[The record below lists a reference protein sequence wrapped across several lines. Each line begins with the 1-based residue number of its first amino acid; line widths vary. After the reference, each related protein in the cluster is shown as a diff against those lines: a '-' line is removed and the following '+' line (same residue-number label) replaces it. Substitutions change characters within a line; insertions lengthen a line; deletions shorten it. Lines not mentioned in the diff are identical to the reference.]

1 MKFPMSDLLPPVL
14 VAMALAVAV
23 SVFISET
30 RAFRNAVSG
39 WAARDLDSRT
49 ALAAAHLREPLATGD
64 FRAIHAFGASCA
76 ADGVRLTVFSAPGG
90 VVFDSV
96 ARAKDHETSIYAEK
110 PCGEF
115 KVRLGLP
122 VARVLAPYHRARL
135 GFLLA
140 AAVGGAGVM
149 LIVLFTLRQRARMRE
164 LARDRDAQRRLVEEM
179 KKVEAFRRDFIA
191 DVSHEI
197 KTPLTGILG
206 AIDLLSEGESG
217 ALGER
222 ALPAGGESGMP
233 ESGARGAPAR
243 PSGLSDMMR
252 SKLLDMIKVD
262 GERLN
267 GLAQG
272 ILSLARLER
281 GDTEDV
287 LSRTRVDLSSL
298 VDEITDRLAPQ
309 ATMKGVSLVVHA
321 LDPCEVE
328 CDAQLI
334 ESAISNLVVNA
345 VKHSGSE
352 YVWISVS
359 REAGRARSGGRV
371 SVTVEDHGVGIPEE
385 HCEKVFDRFHRV
397 DGSRSAETGGAGLG
411 LAIVRRI
418 ALLHGGDVTLE
429 PATPSGC
436 RFILTLPA

>member
-1 MKFPMSDLLPPVL
+1 MKFPTSDLLPPVL
-14 VAMALAVAV
+14 VALALAVAV
-23 SVFISET
+23 SVFTSET
-30 RAFRNAVSG
+30 RAFRRAVSG

-76 ADGVRLTVFSAPGG
+76 EDGVRLTVFSAPGG

-96 ARAKDHETSIYAEK
+96 ARAKDHEPSIYAEK
-110 PCGEF
+110 TCGEF

-122 VARVLAPYHRARL
+122 VARVLAPYRRARL

-164 LARDRDAQRRLVEEM
+164 LARERDAQRRLVEEL

-206 AIDLLSEGESG
+206 AIDLLSDG
-217 ALGER
+217 
-222 ALPAGGESGMP
+222 
-233 ESGARGAPAR
+233 ESGARGDHAL
-243 PSGLSDMMR
+243 SGGVTDEMR
-252 SKLLDMIKVD
+252 GKLLDMIKVN

-267 GLAQG
+267 ALAQG

-281 GDTEDV
+281 GDVGDV
-287 LSRTRVDLSSL
+287 LSRTRVDLASL
-298 VDEITDRLAPQ
+298 VDEITERLAPQ
-309 ATMKGVSLVVHA
+309 ATMKGISFVVHA
-321 LDPCEVE
+321 VDPCEVE

-334 ESAISNLVVNA
+334 ESAISNLVMNA
-345 VKHSGSE
+345 IRHSGSD

-359 REAGRARSGGRV
+359 REDGKAC
-371 SVTVEDHGVGIPEE
+371 VTVEDHGVGIPPE
-385 HCEKVFDRFHRV
+385 HRARVFERFHRV

-418 ALLHGGDVTLE
+418 AQLHGGDVTLE
-429 PATPSGC
+429 PAIPSGC
-436 RFILTLPA
+436 RFTLTLPL

>member
-1 MKFPMSDLLPPVL
+1 MKIPASDLLPSVL

-30 RAFRNAVSG
+30 RAFRNAVSE

-49 ALAAAHLREPLATGD
+49 ALAAAHLREQLATGD

-122 VARVLAPYHRARL
+122 LARVLAPYRRARL

-164 LARDRDAQRRLVEEM
+164 LARERDAQRRLVEEM

-206 AIDLLSEGESG
+206 AIDLFASG
-217 ALGER
+217 DI
-222 ALPAGGESGMP
+222 PDNM
-233 ESGARGAPAR
+233 RG
-243 PSGLSDMMR
+243 
-252 SKLLDMIKVD
+252 KLIDMIKVD

-267 GLAQG
+267 ALAQG

-281 GDTEDV
+281 GDADSV

-298 VDEITDRLAPQ
+298 VDEVTERLSPQ
-309 ATMKGVSLVVHA
+309 ATMKGVSLVVQA
-321 LDPCEVE
+321 LDPCEVS
-328 CDAQLI
+328 CDAQLV

-345 VKHSGSE
+345 IRHSGSDS
-352 YVWISVS
+352 VWISVS
-359 REAGRARSGGRV
+359 RETDKV
-371 SVTVEDHGVGIPEE
+371 CVVVEDHGVGIAEE
-385 HCEKVFDRFHRV
+385 HREKVFERFHRV

-418 ALLHGGDVTLE
+418 AQLHGGDVTLE

>member
-1 MKFPMSDLLPPVL
+1 MKIPTSDLLPPVL

-30 RAFRNAVSG
+30 RAFRSAVSG

-76 ADGVRLTVFSAPGG
+76 AEGVRLTVFSAPGG

-96 ARAKDHETSIYAEK
+96 ARAKDHESSIYAEK

-122 VARVLAPYHRARL
+122 VARVLAPYRRARL

-164 LARDRDAQRRLVEEM
+164 LARERDAQRRLVEEM

-206 AIDLLSEGESG
+206 AIDLLSDG
-217 ALGER
+217 
-222 ALPAGGESGMP
+222 
-233 ESGARGAPAR
+233 ESGARGAPAL
-243 PSGLSDMMR
+243 PSGLTDEMR
-252 SKLLDMIKVD
+252 RKLLDMIKVD

-267 GLAQG
+267 ALAQG

-281 GDTEDV
+281 GDVGDV

-298 VDEITDRLAPQ
+298 MDEITDRLAPQ

-345 VKHSGSE
+345 IRHSGSD

-359 REAGRARSGGRV
+359 REDGRACI
-371 SVTVEDHGVGIPEE
+371 TVEDHGVGIPEE
-385 HCEKVFDRFHRV
+385 HREKVFDRFHRV

-436 RFILTLPA
+436 RFILTIPA

>member
-1 MKFPMSDLLPPVL
+1 MP
-14 VAMALAVAV
+14 
-23 SVFISET
+23 
-30 RAFRNAVSG
+30 
-39 WAARDLDSRT
+39 
-49 ALAAAHLREPLATGD
+49 
-64 FRAIHAFGASCA
+64 
-76 ADGVRLTVFSAPGG
+76 
-90 VVFDSV
+90 
-96 ARAKDHETSIYAEK
+96 
-110 PCGEF
+110 
-115 KVRLGLP
+115 
-122 VARVLAPYHRARL
+122 
-135 GFLLA
+135 
-140 AAVGGAGVM
+140 
-149 LIVLFTLRQRARMRE
+149 
-164 LARDRDAQRRLVEEM
+164 
-179 KKVEAFRRDFIA
+179 
-191 DVSHEI
+191 
-197 KTPLTGILG
+197 
-206 AIDLLSEGESG
+206 ESG

-222 ALPAGGESGMP
+222 ALPASP
-233 ESGARGAPAR
+233 ESGARGVR
-243 PSGLSDMMR
+243 PSGLTDEMR

-281 GDTEDV
+281 GDTEGV

-321 LDPCEVE
+321 IDPCEVK

-345 VKHSGSE
+345 IRHSGSD

-359 REAGRARSGGRV
+359 REAGRARSPSAPDPHPAGKA
-371 SVTVEDHGVGIPEE
+371 SIIVEDHGIGIPPE
-385 HCEKVFDRFHRV
+385 HRARVFERFHRV

-418 ALLHGGDVTLE
+418 AQLHGGDVTLE

>member
-1 MKFPMSDLLPPVL
+1 MKIPASDLLPSVL
-14 VAMALAVAV
+14 VAMALSVAV

-64 FRAIHAFGASCA
+64 FRAIHAFGAACA
-76 ADGVRLTVFSAPGG
+76 EDGVRLTVFSAPGG

-96 ARAKDHETSIYAEK
+96 ARAKDHERSIYAEK

-122 VARVLAPYHRARL
+122 VARVLAPYRRARL

-164 LARDRDAQRRLVEEM
+164 LARERDAQRRLVEEM

-206 AIDLLSEGESG
+206 AIDLF
-217 ALGER
+217 
-222 ALPAGGESGMP
+222 AGGDVPDDM
-233 ESGARGAPAR
+233 RGR
-243 PSGLSDMMR
+243 LI
-252 SKLLDMIKVD
+252 DMIKVD

-267 GLAQG
+267 ALAQG

-281 GDTEDV
+281 GDAGDV

-298 VDEITDRLAPQ
+298 VDELTERLAPQ

-321 LDPCEVE
+321 LDPCEVS
-328 CDAQLI
+328 CDAQLV

-345 VKHSGSE
+345 IRHSGSDS
-352 YVWISVS
+352 VWISVS
-359 REAGRARSGGRV
+359 RETGKAYV
-371 SVTVEDHGVGIPEE
+371 VVEDHGVGIAEE
-385 HCEKVFDRFHRV
+385 HREKVFERFHRV
-397 DGSRSAETGGAGLG
+397 DGSRSIETGGAGLG

-418 ALLHGGDVTLE
+418 ARRHGGDVTFE

-436 RFILTLPA
+436 RFILKLPTDLRVGDAV

>member
-1 MKFPMSDLLPPVL
+1 MKIPASDLLPPVL

-76 ADGVRLTVFSAPGG
+76 EDGVRLTVFSAPGG

-110 PCGEF
+110 PCGDF

-164 LARDRDAQRRLVEEM
+164 LARERDAQRRLVEEL

-206 AIDLLSEGESG
+206 AIDLF
-217 ALGER
+217 
-222 ALPAGGESGMP
+222 AGGDVPDDM
-233 ESGARGAPAR
+233 RG
-243 PSGLSDMMR
+243 
-252 SKLLDMIKVD
+252 KLIDMIKVD

-267 GLAQG
+267 ALAQG

-281 GDTEDV
+281 GDAGDV
-287 LSRTRVDLSSL
+287 LSRTQVDLSSL
-298 VDEITDRLAPQ
+298 VDELAERLSPQ

-321 LDPCEVE
+321 LDPCEVS
-328 CDAQLI
+328 CDAQLV

-345 VKHSGSE
+345 VRHSGSDH
-352 YVWISVS
+352 VWISVS
-359 REAGRARSGGRV
+359 READKV
-371 SVTVEDHGVGIPEE
+371 CVVVEDHGVGIAEE
-385 HCEKVFDRFHRV
+385 HREKVFERFHRV

-418 ALLHGGDVTLE
+418 ARLHGGDVTLE

>member
-1 MKFPMSDLLPPVL
+1 
-14 VAMALAVAV
+14 
-23 SVFISET
+23 
-30 RAFRNAVSG
+30 
-39 WAARDLDSRT
+39 
-49 ALAAAHLREPLATGD
+49 
-64 FRAIHAFGASCA
+64 
-76 ADGVRLTVFSAPGG
+76 VRLTVFSAPGG
-90 VVFDSV
+90 VVFDSI
-96 ARAKDHETSIYAEK
+96 ARAKDQELSIYAEK

-122 VARVLAPYHRARL
+122 VARVLAPYRRARL

-164 LARDRDAQRRLVEEM
+164 LARERDAQRRLVEEM

-206 AIDLLSEGESG
+206 AIDLLSDG
-217 ALGER
+217 
-222 ALPAGGESGMP
+222 

-267 GLAQG
+267 ALAQG

-281 GDTEDV
+281 GDVGDV
-287 LSRTRVDLSSL
+287 LSRSRVDLSSL

-309 ATMKGVSLVVHA
+309 ATLKGVSLVVHA

-328 CDAQLI
+328 CDAQLV
-334 ESAISNLVVNA
+334 ESAISNLIVNA
-345 VKHSGSE
+345 LRHSGSDH
-352 YVWISVS
+352 VWISVS
-359 REAGRARSGGRV
+359 REAGRAGAPRTPDSHPAGKV
-371 SVTVEDHGVGIPEE
+371 AVTVEDHGVGIPPE
-385 HCEKVFDRFHRV
+385 HRARVFERFHRV

-418 ALLHGGDVTLE
+418 AQLHGGDVTLE

-436 RFILTLPA
+436 RFILTLRS

>member
-1 MKFPMSDLLPPVL
+1 MKIPASDLLPSVL

-76 ADGVRLTVFSAPGG
+76 EDGVRLTVFSAPGG

-96 ARAKDHETSIYAEK
+96 AREKDQELSIYAEK

-122 VARVLAPYHRARL
+122 VARVLAPYRRARL

-164 LARDRDAQRRLVEEM
+164 LARERDAQRRLVEEM

-217 ALGER
+217 AGE
-222 ALPAGGESGMP
+222 
-233 ESGARGAPAR
+233 AR
-243 PSGLSDMMR
+243 PSGLTDEMR

-262 GERLN
+262 CERLN
-267 GLAQG
+267 VLAQS

-281 GDTEDV
+281 GDAGDV
-287 LSRTRVDLSSL
+287 LSRTHVDLSSL
-298 VDEITDRLAPQ
+298 VDEITERLAPQ

-321 LDPCEVE
+321 IDPCEVE

-345 VKHSGSE
+345 VKHSGSD
-352 YVWISVS
+352 YVWISVL
-359 REAGRARSGGRV
+359 REDGRACI
-371 SVTVEDHGVGIPEE
+371 TVEDHGVGIPEE
-385 HCEKVFDRFHRV
+385 HREKVFDRFHRV

-418 ALLHGGDVTLE
+418 AQLHGGDVTLE

>member
-1 MKFPMSDLLPPVL
+1 MKIPASDLLPPVL

-64 FRAIHAFGASCA
+64 FRAIHAFGASCSE
-76 ADGVRLTVFSAPGG
+76 DGVRLTVFSAPGG

-96 ARAKDHETSIYAEK
+96 ARAKDHETSIYAER

-164 LARDRDAQRRLVEEM
+164 LARERDAQRRLVEEM
-179 KKVEAFRRDFIA
+179 KKVEVFRRDFIA

-206 AIDLLSEGESG
+206 AIDLLSDG
-217 ALGER
+217 
-222 ALPAGGESGMP
+222 

-267 GLAQG
+267 ALAQG

-281 GDTEDV
+281 GDVSDV

-359 REAGRARSGGRV
+359 REAGRARSPSAPDSHSGGRV

-385 HCEKVFDRFHRV
+385 HREKVFDRFHRV

-418 ALLHGGDVTLE
+418 AQLHGGDVTLE